1 MSEPAGFAGEFA
13 EADGNKRCSGHR
25 KFFISSLELVFICSL
40 NDKQEF
46 KIDGTGHIVLRLA
59 LPVLFQGFLP
69 ENRESDFSYLY

>member
-1 MSEPAGFAGEFA
+1 MSEPAVFAGEFA

-46 KIDGTGHIVLRLA
+46 TELLELVSDHNLLRAVL
-59 LPVLFQGFLP
+59 Q
-69 ENRESDFSYLY
+69 

>member
-13 EADGNKRCSGHR
+13 EADGDKRCSGRR

-46 KIDGTGHIVLRLA
+46 IEMYFYTYYKV
-59 LPVLFQGFLP
+59 P
-69 ENRESDFSYLY
+69 

>member
-1 MSEPAGFAGEFA
+1 MSEPAVFAGEFA

-46 KIDGTGHIVLRLA
+46 LYNL
-59 LPVLFQGFLP
+59 LFFLGK
-69 ENRESDFSYLY
+69 FCAI

>member
-1 MSEPAGFAGEFA
+1 MSEPAVFAGEFA

-46 KIDGTGHIVLRLA
+46 IEMYFYIYYKV
-59 LPVLFQGFLP
+59 P
-69 ENRESDFSYLY
+69 

>member
-1 MSEPAGFAGEFA
+1 MSEPAVFAGEFA

-46 KIDGTGHIVLRLA
+46 TELLELVSDHNLLRAML
-59 LPVLFQGFLP
+59 Q
-69 ENRESDFSYLY
+69 